1 MAFIKWLKTATQQQN
16 KTVQLNSATVKYI
29 YEIKLFDID
38 NSNIKILKEV
48 ILPKP
53 NDVFVC

>member
-16 KTVQLNSATVKYI
+16 KTVRLNSATVKYI

-38 NSNIKILKEV
+38 NGNIKILKEL

-53 NDVFVC
+53 NDVSIC